1 MRRIWSP
8 LLLVALLAVSAS
20 TTAAQSGREL
30 RFCLPAEPRTFHP
43 LVVADDSSETIR
55 YLTGGVLIRFNRQTQ
70 ELQPELAAS
79 WKVSEA
85 GRKISFKLREGILF
99 SDGTPFSAEDV
110 AFTMRAL
117 MDPNLHSPTGD
128 SFRSAEGQVRS
139 EERRVGKECRTC
151 RRKMQ

>member
-30 RFCLPAEPRTFHP
+30 RFCLPAEPKTFHP

-85 GRKISFKLREGILF
+85 GRKNSFQVREGNF
-99 SDGTPFSAEDV
+99 VSDWNPVSAEEV
-110 AFTMRAL
+110 ALT
-117 MDPNLHSPTGD
+117 T
-128 SFRSAEGQVRS
+128 
-139 EERRVGKECRTC
+139 
-151 RRKMQ
+151 

>member
-30 RFCLPAEPRTFHP
+30 RFCLPAEPKTFHP

-55 YLTGGVLIRFNRQTQ
+55 YLTGGGLIRFNRPTQ

-79 WKVSEA
+79 WKVYEA
-85 GRKISFKLREGILF
+85 GSKNRVYCG
-99 SDGTPFSAEDV
+99 G
-110 AFTMRAL
+110 
-117 MDPNLHSPTGD
+117 GD
-128 SFRSAEGQVRS
+128 FVSG
-139 EERRVGKECRTC
+139 G
-151 RRKMQ
+151 

>member
-30 RFCLPAEPRTFHP
+30 RFCLPAEPKTFHP

-55 YLTGGVLIRFNRQTQ
+55 YLTGGALIRFNRQTQ

-79 WKVSEA
+79 WKQSEA
-85 GRKISFKLREGILF
+85 GREKTVQLRAGNFFLAGIAF
-99 SDGTPFSAEDV
+99 SRQQV
-110 AFTMRAL
+110 AF
-117 MDPNLHSPTGD
+117 
-128 SFRSAEGQVRS
+128 
-139 EERRVGKECRTC
+139 
-151 RRKMQ
+151 